1 MRNYLQELS
10 NGGRSYPVRL
20 VEWMRN
26 HVVIVAV
33 VLLLIAI
40 AAPRRVSGQIPSPC
54 CVTLA
59 IGLGTINSTISTVIG
74 GGLQAI
80 SGIEQQ
86 VQQLEQNVVWPVQ
99 AINQARGLVGSI
111 QGIYSQIRTVFLIP
125 ISSATLA
132 NPRQL
137 ESILLSRNPG
147 QIGNTGAVY
156 GAVYGTVPI
165 PANAP
170 PAVRDLID
178 MTDAVAQ
185 DAMQRAIAIDA
196 IADQELQAADQINNS
211 VQNAAPGSAPI
222 IEAQADAW
230 LVRANAYTQSALAD
244 LMRVRA
250 IDLANNGTAMKFGS
264 SGAVSTQQ
272 NVTNTLKHQ

>member
-1 MRNYLQELS
+1 MRKSFAERFKRAWAHIVTLGQW
-10 NGGRSYPVRL
+10 VQ
-20 VEWMRN
+20 N
-26 HVVIVAV
+26 HVILVAAV
-33 VLLLIAI
+33 FLLIAV
-40 AAPRRVSGQIPSPC
+40 AAPRRVSGQAPSPC

-59 IGLGTINSTISTVIG
+59 IGLSTINTTITNVIG

-86 VQQLEQNVVWPVQ
+86 VQQLEQNVVWPAQ
-99 AINQARGLVGSI
+99 AINQARGLVGSV
-111 QGIYSQIRTVFLIP
+111 QGIYTQIKTVFAIP
-125 ISSATLA
+125 ISSATLP

-137 ESILLSRNPG
+137 ESILLSRNAA
-147 QIGNTGAVY
+147 QIANTGAGY
-156 GAVYGTVPI
+156 GAVYGSVPV

-170 PAVRDLID
+170 PAVRDMID
-178 MTDAVAQ
+178 LTDAVAQ

-196 IADQELQAADQINNS
+196 IADQELQAADQINTS
-211 VQNAAPGSAPI
+211 LQNAAPGSAPI

-250 IDLANNGTAMKFGS
+250 VDLANSGTAMKFGS

>member
-1 MRNYLQELS
+1 MREYLRGLS
-10 NGGRSYPVRL
+10 NGARANTVRL
-20 VEWMRN
+20 FQWTRN
-26 HVVIVAV
+26 HVVIVAL
-33 VLLLIAI
+33 VLLLIVVAV
-40 AAPRRVSGQIPSPC
+40 PRRVSGQIPSPC

-111 QGIYSQIRTVFLIP
+111 QGIYTQIRTVFLIP

-137 ESILLSRNPG
+137 ESILLSRNPA
-147 QIGNTGAVY
+147 QIGNTGAGY

-250 IDLANNGTAMKFGS
+250 IDLANSGTAMKFGS
-264 SGAVSTQQ
+264 SGAVTTQQ